1 MSVCSVGR
9 EKKWGGKRSGTGGGV
24 GRDEARYG
32 RRSGTGGVVLVDF
45 SIRNCE
51 EIS

>member
-9 EKKWGGKRSGTGGGV
+9 EKEWGGKRSGTGGGV

-32 RRSGTGGVVLVDF
+32 KRSGTGGVVLVDF